1 MNHSLGFSFI
11 DNNNNNIEGMTN
23 NNNNKRENNKRFS
36 KNKTRKNAP
45 PSSSSRVESMMAKIH
60 ENANKDDDDEDGL
73 ASFDPPPRSVSSGVE
88 RMRERDARN
97 DVDDDEQVTTE
108 NFDEM
113 QGNQWQQEYYKQH
126 IPMYTNAASNDINT
140 SSELLEK
147 LNYMIHLLEEERDV
161 KQGNVT
167 EEVVLYCFLGV
178 FVIFVVDSFAKVGKY
193 VR

>member
-23 NNNNKRENNKRFS
+23 NNKKENNKRFS

-60 ENANKDDDDEDGL
+60 ENANKDDDEDGL

-88 RMRERDARN
+88 RMRERDTRN
-97 DVDDDEQVTTE
+97 DDDDEQVTTE

-126 IPMYTNAASNDINT
+126 IPMYTNAASNDVNT
-140 SSELLEK
+140 SGELLEK

>member
-11 DNNNNNIEGMTN
+11 GDNNNNNIEGMTN
-23 NNNNKRENNKRFS
+23 NKKENNKRFS

-60 ENANKDDDDEDGL
+60 ENAANKDDDDEDGL
-73 ASFDPPPRSVSSGVE
+73 ATFDPPPRSVSSGVE
-88 RMRERDARN
+88 RMKDRDNRN
-97 DVDDDEQVTTE
+97 DDDDDEQVTTE

-126 IPMYTNAASNDINT
+126 IPMYTNAASNDVNT

-161 KQGNVT
+161 KHGNVT

>member
-11 DNNNNNIEGMTN
+11 GDNNNNNIEGMTN
-23 NNNNKRENNKRFS
+23 NNKKENNKRFS

-88 RMRERDARN
+88 RMRERDTRN
-97 DVDDDEQVTTE
+97 DDDDEQVTTE

-126 IPMYTNAASNDINT
+126 IPMYTNAASNDVNT
-140 SSELLEK
+140 SGELLEK